1 MWECPD
7 FFPLGNKNVLV
18 VSIFD
23 ESRFREGAY
32 KESLH
37 YAVAFVGDYTQHTF
51 TPMTQSIIDYGGYYY
66 APQTMLDPKRRRLQF
81 GWLWEGRSDEAQWTA
96 GWSGVM
102 SLPRVLSLSTDNML
116 TFEPASEL
124 KQLRGNHWQVKD
136 FSVSPT
142 SFTQLREMQGD
153 CLEIQVE
160 FMLDEAMEVGIG
172 VRCAPDGVE
181 QTFIRYDRL
190 YGMLL
195 IDRQRSSLSEEVERD
210 IRSGPLAL
218 AADESLFLHIF
229 LDCSVIEV
237 FANYRLCLSSRV
249 YPSRKDSL
257 GIGFFAS
264 GGKARIKALDVWEMG
279 SPSI

>member
-7 FFPLGNKNVLV
+7 FFPLGNKYVLV

-32 KESLH
+32 KGSLH
-37 YAVAFVGDYTQHTF
+37 YAVAFVGDYSHHTF

-66 APQTMLDPKRRRLQF
+66 APQTMLDPKGRRLQF

-124 KQLRGNHWQVKD
+124 KKLRGNHWQVKD

-142 SFTQLREMQGD
+142 SSTQLSEMQGD

-172 VRCAPDGVE
+172 VRCSLDGVE

-190 YGMLL
+190 HGMLI
-195 IDRQRSSLSEEVERD
+195 IDRQRSSLSEEVAQD

-237 FANYRLCLSSRV
+237 FANYRLCMSSRV
-249 YPSRKDSL
+249 YPSRRDSL
-257 GIGFFAS
+257 GIGVFAR
-264 GGKARIKALDVWEMG
+264 GGSARIKKLDVWEMG
-279 SPSI
+279 SSSI